1 MGESGAT
8 PTFQEDH
15 VHRKLVIAD
24 LFSPPSESESQEKS
38 TDTEMEEEMEAVSGK
53 WVKLAAFKFIVQQHS
68 GVCT

>member
-1 MGESGAT
+1 MGERGAT

-38 TDTEMEEEMEAVSGK
+38 TDTEMEEEMEAVSRK